1 MKTYLKTTTQLIV
14 RMSLYDKVT
23 KLMDEELEDRVNE
36 VVNEYAEKISK
47 KHGIPLEQLLK
58 DIPESYTS
66 TTCKGT
72 KNNGQ
77 RCGFKAFENG
87 YCKHHTVQGQRVCQ
101 RTFSSSSL
109 HNHGP
114 EKMFVKGCPGCE
126 SSNELIDLGV

>member
-1 MKTYLKTTTQLIV
+1 
-14 RMSLYDKVT
+14 MSLYDNVV
-23 KLMDEELEDRVNE
+23 KLMDEALEERINV

-58 DIPESYTS
+58 DIPESYTI

-87 YCKHHTVQGQRVCQ
+87 YCGHHASQGHRVCQ
-101 RTFSSSSL
+101 RVFSSTGSI

-114 EKMFVKGCPGCE
+114 EIMFVRGCPGCE
-126 SSNELIDLGV
+126 ASNGLIDLGV

>member
-1 MKTYLKTTTQLIV
+1 
-14 RMSLYDKVT
+14 MSLYDNVV
-23 KLMDEELEDRVNE
+23 KLMDEALEERINV

-58 DIPESYTS
+58 DIPESYTI

-87 YCKHHTVQGQRVCQ
+87 YCRHHASQGHRVCQ
-101 RTFSSSSL
+101 RVFSSTGSI

-114 EKMFVKGCPGCE
+114 EMMFVRGCPGCE
-126 SSNELIDLGV
+126 ASNGLIDLGV

>member
-1 MKTYLKTTTQLIV
+1 
-14 RMSLYDKVT
+14 MSLYDNVV
-23 KLMDEELEDRVNE
+23 KLMDEALEERINV

-58 DIPESYTS
+58 DIPESYTI

-72 KNNGQ
+72 KNSGQ

-87 YCKHHTVQGQRVCQ
+87 YCRHHASQGHRVCQ
-101 RTFSSSSL
+101 RSFSSTGSI

-114 EKMFVKGCPGCE
+114 EIMFVRGCPGCE
-126 SSNELIDLGV
+126 ASNGLIDLGV

>member
-1 MKTYLKTTTQLIV
+1 
-14 RMSLYDKVT
+14 MSMYDKVV
-23 KLMDEELEDRVNE
+23 KLMDEELEERINN
-36 VVNEYAEKISK
+36 VVNDFAIKISK

-58 DIPESYTS
+58 DIPDSYTI

-87 YCKHHTVQGQRVCQ
+87 YCRHHSQQGQRICQ
-101 RTFSSSSL
+101 QSFPNSTL

-114 EKMFVKGCPGCE
+114 DKMFVKGCPGCE
-126 SSNELIDLGV
+126 FSNGLIDLGV

>member
-1 MKTYLKTTTQLIV
+1 
-14 RMSLYDKVT
+14 MSLYEKVI
-23 KLMDEELEDRVNE
+23 KLMDEEIEERINI

-58 DIPESYTS
+58 DIPESYTI

-87 YCKHHTVQGQRVCQ
+87 YCKHHISQGKRICQRV
-101 RTFSSSSL
+101 FSNSSM

-114 EKMFVKGCPGCE
+114 EHMFVRDCPGCN
-126 SSNELIDLGV
+126 SSNGLIDLGV